1 VRIAEAPWYHGYH
14 AKIGG
19 GARIR
24 TAASRQ
30 EPQDHQVITNEQF
43 TYSRNNPGTEQD
55 GLLGKI
61 GTFLELSGIFF
72 LPKSAGGLSRRSDT

>member
-1 VRIAEAPWYHGYH
+1 MRIAEAPWYHGYH

-19 GARIR
+19 ARIR

-30 EPQDHQVITNEQF
+30 EPHDHQVITNEQF

>member
-1 VRIAEAPWYHGYH
+1 VRIAEAPWYHGYY

-55 GLLGKI
+55 GLLRKI
-61 GTFLELSGIFF
+61 GTFLELFGNLFS
-72 LPKSAGGLSRRSDT
+72 PEKRRWFEPTI